1 MWQRALESALPSA
14 QQLVWQVAQ
23 KLSLAQAQ
31 QVLASPLVS
40 VLAAF
45 LGRCPM
51 PIGHDKQ
58 ATFQRT
64 VRRQSS
70 QVSASY

>member
-1 MWQRALESALPSA
+1 MQQRVLESALPSA
-14 QQLVWQVAQ
+14 QQLVWWMTRE
-23 KLSLAQAQ
+23 LSLARTQ

-45 LGRCPM
+45 LGRCLT

-64 VRRQSS
+64 VRRRNRK
-70 QVSASY
+70 VSVSY

>member
-1 MWQRALESALPSA
+1 MQQRVLESALPSA
-14 QQLVWQVAQ
+14 QPLMWRVARE
-23 KLSLAQAQ
+23 LALAQAQ

-45 LGRCPM
+45 LGRRPM

-64 VRRQSS
+64 VRRRNRK
-70 QVSASY
+70 VSESY

>member
-1 MWQRALESALPSA
+1 MQQQVLESALPSA
-14 QQLVWQVAQ
+14 LQLVWQVAQ

-45 LGRCPM
+45 LGRRPM
-51 PIGHDKQ
+51 PIGHDEQ
-58 ATFQRT
+58 AIFQRT
-64 VRRQSS
+64 VQRRNS